1 MKKQLSALLALTLLA
16 GCGSASTAS
25 SSASPAAGKTAAAS
39 AETASTEFTSDNTYS
54 VLAPTGAPGYA
65 LLPLADN
72 ESVSLELV
80 DGADALQ
87 AAFVNPDSEYDV
99 IAAPTNL
106 GAKLISAGKTE
117 YRLAA
122 VLTTGNLYIVGTSE
136 DVLSGNGT
144 IALFGEQ
151 AVPGLVY
158 QKLQPTA
165 TMTEQWYNAVTDA
178 QAALLSG
185 NADAALLA
193 EPAATAAIAKG
204 KEAGMNLMKVADLQ
218 QLWGDEGYPMASL
231 FIKEDTYDN
240 NKEDMAQ
247 MIDVLKNYADGVKSG
262 DIDVAAD
269 LDGVSDPTIFGSVSS
284 AMVAKT
290 YTAMGINP
298 DYARGQ
304 EESLQSFL
312 DLFSVTLSD
321 DAVLDFD

>member
-1 MKKQLSALLALTLLA
+1 MKKQLSAVLALTLLA
-16 GCGSASTAS
+16 GCGTASTA
-25 SSASPAAGKTAAAS
+25 ASTAPAATTAAAT
-39 AETASTEFTSDNTYS
+39 AETASTSFTSDNKYS

-72 ESVSLELV
+72 DSVSLELV
-80 DGADALQ
+80 DGADSLQ
-87 AAFVNPDSEYDV
+87 AAFVNPDPQYDV
-99 IAAPTNL
+99 IVAPTNL
-106 GAKLISAGKTE
+106 GAKLISAGKTD

-122 VLTTGNLYIVGTSE
+122 VVTTGNLYIVGTSE
-136 DVLSGNGT
+136 DVLSGTGT

-158 QKLQPTA
+158 KKLQPTT

-178 QAALLSG
+178 QAALLG
-185 NADAALLA
+185 GQADAALLA
-193 EPAATAAIAKG
+193 EPAATATIAKG
-204 KEAGMNLMKVADLQ
+204 KEAGLSLTKVADLQ
-218 QLWGDEGYPMASL
+218 QLWGDDGYPMASL
-231 FIKEDTYDN
+231 FIKEDTFNAHKD
-240 NKEDMAQ
+240 DMAQ

-262 DIDVAAD
+262 NIDVAAD
-269 LDGVSDPTIFGSVSS
+269 LDGVSDPSVFGSVPS

-304 EESLQSFL
+304 EESLQKFL
-312 DLFSVTLSD
+312 DLFGVTLGD